1 MLTAISPVFEAM
13 FQHETLES
21 QTNVVTIEDVE
32 PEVFEEIMLYI
43 QTGEAPNIN
52 KIAKEILAAA
62 DFSQLDQLKIS
73 CQEVL
78 SDTLDAENS
87 IELLI
92 LSDAYSAPKLRK
104 DALKFVSENLTSVS
118 SACEW
123 KKKLAGHS
131 NLMLEIIESLKNIMS
146 KDDSKG

>member
-1 MLTAISPVFEAM
+1 ME
-13 FQHETLES
+13 
-21 QTNVVTIEDVE
+21 
-32 PEVFEEIMLYI
+32 EVLKYVH
-43 QTGEAPNIN
+43 TGDSPNIEYF
-52 KIAKEILAAA
+52 AKELLAAA
-62 DFSQLDQLKIS
+62 DFYQLDQLKIS

-78 SDTLDAENS
+78 SDTLDAGNS

-146 KDDSKG
+146 KDDTKG